1 MDSRRPAWSAE
12 AVLERAGWRERHRP
26 DAGVDAPAVLEL
38 DPEVPLGRRLKRAV
52 SAPVIAGGAV
62 FLAAVVTA
70 ITVTLL
76 QGPGALE
83 AAGALGGA
91 VAGAADA
98 AGSEAVDGSTPGPGS
113 PTGGSAGAATRGS
126 APPGAVA
133 QSGTVF
139 VHVVGEVDEPGIVEL
154 PAGSRVADALE
165 AAGGTTADAV
175 LERLNLARVVV
186 DGEQVVVPDAAAAV
200 AASAGSGTAAA
211 GAASGAGSAGGGS
224 STVGDA
230 EDAAVELNSADRAAL
245 ETLPGVGPAL
255 AQRIIDRRE
264 QNGPF
269 TAVDQLLDVRGI
281 GPKVFAGLRDR
292 VVLR

>member
-12 AVLERAGWRERHRP
+12 AVLERPGWRERHRP

-38 DPEVPLGRRLKRAV
+38 DPEVPLGRRLRRAV
-52 SAPVIAGGAV
+52 SAPVVAGGAV

-98 AGSEAVDGSTPGPGS
+98 AGAEAVDGSTPGQGE
-113 PTGGSAGAATRGS
+113 PTGAGGGAAT
-126 APPGAVA
+126 PGAVA

-165 AAGGTTADAV
+165 AAGGTTAGAV

-186 DGEQVVVPDAAAAV
+186 DGEQVVIPDAAAAV

-224 STVGDA
+224 STVGDT